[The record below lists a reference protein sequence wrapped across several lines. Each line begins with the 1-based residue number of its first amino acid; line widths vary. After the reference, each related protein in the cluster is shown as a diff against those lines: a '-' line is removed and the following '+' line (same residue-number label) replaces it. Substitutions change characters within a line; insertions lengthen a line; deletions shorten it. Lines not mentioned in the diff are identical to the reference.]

1 MNEAKVIQNQNLEL
15 GQEAKLTQVK
25 ELINGYLKTLKEEIS
40 DEKTYEH
47 IIASILEIHDNHLS
61 YSQVFD
67 QITKDLENITES
79 ENSDILCSTYFLA
92 KALAGYDEDIKDI
105 YREDI
110 LQYGNEQENKIIGD
124 IYNFIDQNS

>member
-1 MNEAKVIQNQNLEL
+1 MNEAKLIQNQNLEL

-92 KALAGYDEDIKDI
+92 KVLAGYDEDIKDI

-110 LQYGNEQENKIIGD
+110 LLYGNEHENKIIGD